1 MRINAKPA
9 EEVSNLLGG
18 APDSEVRLYVRG
30 GQAGSPPAQE
40 AAHQDVQGGVDETC
54 LFANKGAERIS
65 PAAPGGPLPSEARAE
80 AQADMTSAYIPPP
93 AYPHKPGC
101 AVQ

>member
-1 MRINAKPA
+1 M
-9 EEVSNLLGG
+9 
-18 APDSEVRLYVRG
+18 PDSEVRLYVRR
-30 GQAGSPPAQE
+30 GQADWPPAQE
-40 AAHQDVQGGVDETC
+40 AAHQDVQGGVDETS
-54 LFANKGAERIS
+54 LFANEGAARIS
-65 PAAPGGPLPSEARAE
+65 PAHAAPGGPLPSEAMAE